1 LNRRRNR
8 IYRLLR
14 QIHKR
19 CLFKFVLLSAE
30 TSIPAV
36 GFREIG
42 KRFPGTVA
50 LEGVSFDVK
59 RGSCHALM
67 GENGAGKSTL
77 GKILAGIHRPDEGD
91 FEIEGVLR
99 RFHSPLEAQRAGVGI
114 VHQELSFCP
123 NLSVAENICLSH
135 LPRRAGRLDWRTV
148 YQRAEAC
155 LAEIGAECDVREEL
169 GRLSTGQIQ
178 MVQIAAALA
187 TGAHI
192 LVMDEPTSSLSA
204 AESQRLEDLIKQ
216 LRGRGVAVLYVSHR
230 MDEIFRL
237 CDTVTVMRDGRHV
250 ATMPLAQ
257 TNEDELVRMMI
268 GRAWQ
273 KLFPEHVEKKT
284 GPERLRVENLSS
296 PGKFQGVS
304 FSVKSGEVLGI
315 AGLVGAGR
323 SEVAMGIFGLDSG
336 TRGRVYVDGCEVS
349 IRRPSDAMALG
360 IGFVSEDR
368 KGQGLVLGMECGH
381 NITLPSLNR
390 LSRNG
395 IIHLARERGVIAD
408 FFGKLRVK
416 AASPEVPAQMLS
428 GGNQQKLVLAK
439 WLACQC
445 RVLILDEPT
454 RGVDVGAKAE
464 IHRLIDEL
472 AAAGQAILMISSELP
487 EVLNLSTRILVM
499 RNGKVAGT
507 LNPSEATQERVMQ
520 LMAGQTKIGMA
531 NNSSSAANN

>member
-1 LNRRRNR
+1 MD
-8 IYRLLR
+8 IE
-14 QIHKR
+14 I
-19 CLFKFVLLSAE
+19 
-30 TSIPAV
+30 SIPAI
-36 GFREIG
+36 GFREIS

-77 GKILAGIHRPDEGD
+77 GRILAGIHRPDEGH
-91 FEIEGVLR
+91 FEIDGVSR
-99 RFHSPLEAQRAGVGI
+99 RFRSPLEAQCASVGI

-135 LPRRAGRLDWRTV
+135 LPRRAGRLDWRALH
-148 YQRAEAC
+148 QRAESC
-155 LAEIGAECDVREEL
+155 LAEIGAQCDVREEL
-169 GRLSTGQIQ
+169 GRLGTGQIQ

-187 TGAHI
+187 TGARI

-204 AESQRLEDLIKQ
+204 AESRRLEDLIKQ
-216 LRGRGVAVLYVSHR
+216 LRGGGVTVLYISHR

-257 TNEDELVRMMI
+257 TNEDDLVRMMI
-268 GRAWQ
+268 GRTWQ
-273 KLFPEHVEKKT
+273 KLSPRHVEKQV
-284 GPERLRVENLSS
+284 GLERLRVENLSS

-304 FSVKSGEVLGI
+304 FVVKSGEVLGI

-323 SEVAMGIFGLDSG
+323 SAVAMGIFGLDSG
-336 TRGRVYVDGCEVS
+336 TCGQVYVEGRKVS

-368 KGQGLVLGMECGH
+368 KGQGLVLGLECGH
-381 NITLPSLNR
+381 NITLSSLGS
-390 LSRNG
+390 LSLNG
-395 IIHLARERGVIAD
+395 IIHLARERHVIAH
-408 FFGKLRVK
+408 FFEKLRVK

-439 WLACQC
+439 WLACHC

-454 RGVDVGAKAE
+454 RGVDVGSKAE
-464 IHRLIDEL
+464 IYRLIDEL
-472 AAAGQAILMISSELP
+472 AAAGQSILMISSELP

-499 RNGKVAGT
+499 RNGTVAG
-507 LNPSEATQERVMQ
+507 LLERSEATEERVMQ
-520 LMAGQTKIGMA
+520 LMAGQINKTAVPKNSSFPA
-531 NNSSSAANN
+531 NN